1 MLASSYPCKTW
12 TTCGGSF
19 HDPLNPLD
27 HLFYAMI
34 LQATQAKSKLKRMD
48 EKQNPPRKQ
57 VQNQKLSQLVLLK
70 QAKGDFDHKTATFRF
85 IPTIDNSVLHNS
97 ADHFLE
103 YFYHF
108 GQEYQKGD
116 HQEKYQ

>member
-1 MLASSYPCKTW
+1 
-12 TTCGGSF
+12 
-19 HDPLNPLD
+19 
-27 HLFYAMI
+27 
-34 LQATQAKSKLKRMD
+34 MD

-116 HQEKYQ
+116 HLEKYQ